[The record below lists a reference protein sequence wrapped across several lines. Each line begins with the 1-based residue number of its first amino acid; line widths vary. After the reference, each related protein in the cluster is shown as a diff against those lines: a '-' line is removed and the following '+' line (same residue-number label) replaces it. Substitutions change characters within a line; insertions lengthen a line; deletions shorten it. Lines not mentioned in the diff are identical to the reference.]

1 MRAAPSYTR
10 TLGSQRAKRSAD
22 EPGYLRAMSQA
33 PSVPAPALVEAP
45 PVRVRIPLFAKL
57 GAMACVLAILPLGVV
72 GALLVDVNAHTVEE
86 MHRDAQILALDDLAR
101 TIEHELEVAE
111 DDLAMAGAL
120 FADASLDDET
130 RLAVIRAEIEGR
142 SSIDHVALYDA
153 QGARIAVIEEEG
165 VQGVAVPETLPAE
178 MRAEIEHAHVATGAI
193 TRDGE
198 QLRAL
203 VAVRIRVGEATTGYV
218 ASAVSLAGVQTR
230 VEQLRNEHFA
240 GVADGVFVVD
250 QGFRL
255 VAHPSAERALARE
268 ELHGGILANVTP
280 EMLGPSFS
288 QAGEYTGADGTP
300 MLGSTAGI
308 VGHPW
313 ALVAQLPQSVAY
325 ASLTRMRM
333 IIGVT
338 VGGAILVALLLG
350 LAMAGAIGRPV
361 RQLTRYAEALANRR
375 FDERVRITTR
385 DELAVLGGAMN
396 RAAGD
401 LAASEARI
409 RHEVAVRT
417 DLGRYVPE
425 QLVDRIVRR
434 EADMRLG
441 GERRAITVLFADVVG
456 FTPLAERLP
465 PEAVVAILNELFT
478 ILTEIVF
485 KHGGTVDK
493 FVGDCVM
500 AFWGA
505 PGDQA
510 DHVRRAL
517 EAAEDMQ
524 AWLESGNERW
534 KARYGVTIQLA
545 IGVNTGDAIVGN
557 IGSEKRMEYTAI
569 GNVVNLA
576 ARLEAIARP
585 AQILITDAVRTA
597 AGDAFETID
606 ADLHRLTG
614 WSEPVHLWELRP

>member
-1 MRAAPSYTR
+1 MA
-10 TLGSQRAKRSAD
+10 
-22 EPGYLRAMSQA
+22 
-33 PSVPAPALVEAP
+33 
-45 PVRVRIPLFAKL
+45 VRVRLPLFVKL
-57 GAMACVLAILPLGVV
+57 ATMACVLAIVPLGVV
-72 GALLVDVNAHTVEE
+72 GALLVDVNARTVEE
-86 MHRDAQILALDDLAR
+86 LHRDAQILALDDLSR
-101 TIEHELEVAE
+101 TIEEELARAE

-120 FADASLDDET
+120 FADATLDDET

-153 QGARIAVIEEEG
+153 SGARIAVIEEEG
-165 VQGVAVPETLPAE
+165 VGGVEVPEALPAE

-193 TRDGE
+193 SRDGDR
-198 QLRAL
+198 LRAL
-203 VAVRIRVGEATTGYV
+203 IAVRIRVGDTTTGYV
-218 ASAVSLAGVQTR
+218 ASAVPLVSLQTR
-230 VEQLRNEHFA
+230 VERLDAAHFA
-240 GVADGVFVVD
+240 GSEDGVFVVD
-250 QGFRL
+250 SSFRL
-255 VAHPSAERALARE
+255 VAHPDLERALARE
-268 ELHGGILANVTP
+268 EMHDGILAGVTP
-280 EMLGPSFS
+280 EMFGPNFN
-288 QAGEYTGADGTP
+288 QAKEYARPDGTP
-300 MLGSTAGI
+300 MLGSTSGIAGR
-308 VGHPW
+308 PW
-313 ALVAQLPQSVAY
+313 ALVAQLSQSVAY
-325 ASLTRMRM
+325 ASLERMRL
-333 IIGVT
+333 IIFAT
-338 VGGAILVALLLG
+338 VVGAILVALLLG
-350 LAMAGAIGRPV
+350 LGMASAISRPV
-361 RQLTRYAEALANRR
+361 LALTRYAGLLANRQ
-375 FDERVRITTR
+375 FDERVDVRTN
-385 DELAVLGGAMN
+385 DELSVLGGALN

-401 LAASEARI
+401 LAESEVRI

-456 FTPLAERLP
+456 FTPLAEKLP
-465 PEAVVAILNELFT
+465 PEQVVMILNELFT

-505 PGDQA
+505 PGDQD

-524 AWLESGNERW
+524 SWLESGNERW
-534 KARYGVTIQLA
+534 KTRYGVSIQLA

-585 AQILITDAVRTA
+585 AQILITDAVRNA
-597 AGDAFETID
+597 AGDRFETVD

-614 WSEPVHLWELRP
+614 WAEPVRLWELRP